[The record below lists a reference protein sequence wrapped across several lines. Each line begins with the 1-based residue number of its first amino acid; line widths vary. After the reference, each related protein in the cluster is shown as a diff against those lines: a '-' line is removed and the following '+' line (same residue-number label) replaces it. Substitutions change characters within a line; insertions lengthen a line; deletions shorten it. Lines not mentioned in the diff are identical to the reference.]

1 MRRLLLNCVSGLGLW
16 LAPGLMAVD
25 PVINE
30 IHTSPPL
37 PTERTEFVEIHWPGE
52 QVLDLSGWSLS
63 GGIQFTFPAGS
74 RVDAGG
80 FVVVSQDPG
89 ALSARFGVA
98 GLGPWTGRLAST
110 GERLTLRDASGAVRD
125 TVGYGLGFPW
135 PTVGEPPGYS
145 LELIHP
151 SLDNDLGG
159 HWRSSVAG
167 PFQSTVVPLVGALST
182 WSLFRGTQAPPS
194 SWATPE
200 FDDAGWSASRAPVGY
215 DPDVAFGTPLPDMRG
230 QYTQFFLRKRIEIP
244 QPERFQSLRIEALYD
259 DGFKLWLN
267 GVLLTNPAMSS
278 GDVPWDGVA
287 NGGARENNG
296 YEPFD
301 IPLPRGL
308 LRTGPNVIAVQVAN
322 VSLGG
327 SSDCFFDARLLGIE
341 EPANR
346 GPSPGRPN
354 VVLSTNAPPAI
365 RQVSHV
371 PEQPKPGETVVV
383 SARVSDPDGVDA
395 VVLEYQIVEPGRYV
409 HALDAGY
416 AEGWV
421 QVPMTPA
428 VEDPLVFTAGLPA
441 QVNQHRHLV
450 RYRIRAT
457 DRNGAGVRVPYA
469 DDPCPNFAWFCYGA
483 VPSWTGAV
491 RPGAVA
497 PFGTPFT
504 VDTSEMNRLPV
515 YHLIARRAD
524 VEASTWRDRS
534 HGDEYFWTGTLVY
547 DGRVYDHIR
556 FRPRGGVWRYAMGKN
571 MWKFDF
577 NRGHDF
583 EARDAWGRRIG
594 TPWTKLN
601 LGACIQQ
608 GDHLHRGEQG
618 MFESVGFRL
627 FQLTGVPASH
637 TAFVQFRVVDDPLET
652 DPADQFGGDFWGLYL
667 AVEQLDARFLEEH
680 GLADGNL
687 YKMEGGTGEPNNI
700 GPLGPADSSDLA
712 AFLSEYSNGT
722 GLTETWWRSRLDLDR
737 YYSYQA
743 IIQAIHHYDIADGK
757 NYFYHHDPGTGRWT
771 VLPWDLDLTWADNM
785 YRAGVQGGNEP
796 FKSRVLSNFGPNPA
810 FPTISRE
817 FRNRVREIRDLLWN
831 EDEAYR
837 LIDEMALRVRGT
849 NRFSIIDADRA
860 RWDYNPIMADGSL
873 VYTVKAGQG
882 MYYNF
887 PLYPDVSKT
896 FSGVAQLMKRY
907 VTYRGSDRGFSLDTL
922 SAEPSIPNRPVLS
935 YTGPEGYP
943 VHAIRLRREA
953 YSGSAPLRSVKWRV
967 AEISRTNHPAW
978 QPDRPMPYEIESV
991 WESGEL
997 GPESETVTVPI
1008 GVLRVGRLYRARV
1021 RVTDSEG
1028 RTSSWSA
1035 PIEFTAGAIPQA
1047 DALRE
1052 FLRVTEVMYNPPPEG
1067 FEFLELH
1074 NANPT
1079 EELSLEGL
1087 RFGDGIDYTFP
1098 LGSRLAP
1105 GAYGILIRTT
1115 NTPAFRAHHQLEA
1128 LVPVFGP
1135 YAGALDNAGE
1145 RVVLQAGR
1153 GGETVLEFTYGTLS
1167 PWPQQAD
1174 GGGYSLVSTR
1184 TLPGSAAELSAPES
1198 WRRSTLPGGSPGR
1211 ADPPSPGV
1219 SWTSYRIE
1227 NNEWVLAIDC
1237 APTTAWRLESAG
1249 SLSDWSL
1256 VARFVGPASTRVALK
1271 PADIQFLRIRVE

>member
-1 MRRLLLNCVSGLGLW
+1 MRRFLLCSIVGVSPWLG
-16 LAPGLMAVD
+16 PGLMALD

-30 IHTSPPL
+30 IHSAPPL
-37 PTERTEFVEIHWPGE
+37 PTERTEFIEIHWPGD
-52 QVLDLSGWSLS
+52 QALDLSGWSLT
-63 GGIQFTFPAGS
+63 GGVEFTFPAGS
-74 RVDAGG
+74 RVEAAG
-80 FVVVSQDPG
+80 FVVVAQDPG
-89 ALSARFGVA
+89 ALSTRFGVA
-98 GLGPWTGRLAST
+98 GLGPWTGRLASS
-110 GERLTLRDASGAVRD
+110 GERVTLRDSSGAVRD

-135 PTVGEPPGYS
+135 PTVGEPPGDS

-159 HWRSSVAG
+159 HWRSSVVG
-167 PFQSTVVPLVGALST
+167 SVESTVVPLLEARST
-182 WSLFRGTQAPPS
+182 WSLLRGTAAPPS
-194 SWATPE
+194 NWTALS
-200 FDDAGWSASRAPVGY
+200 FDDSGWTASPAPVGY
-215 DPDVAFGTPLPDMRG
+215 DPDVSFGTPLADMRG
-230 QYTQFFLRKRIEIP
+230 KYTQLFLRKRIEVP

-259 DGFKLWLN
+259 DGFKLWVN
-267 GVLLTNPAMSS
+267 GVLLANPGMAS
-278 GDVPWDGVA
+278 GDVPWDGVS

-296 YEPFD
+296 YETLEVQ
-301 IPLPRGL
+301 IPRDL
-308 LRTGPNVIAVQVAN
+308 LRAGPNVIAVQVAN

-327 SSDCFFDARLLGIE
+327 SSDCFFDARLSGVQ
-341 EPANR
+341 EPSNR
-346 GPSPGRPN
+346 GPSPGRLN
-354 VVLSTNAPPAI
+354 VVFNTNAPPAI
-365 RQVSHV
+365 RQVSHL
-371 PEQPKPGETVVV
+371 PEQPKPGESVVV

-395 VVLEYQIVEPGRYV
+395 VLLEYQVVEPGRYL
-409 HALDAGY
+409 HAADAGY

-421 QVPMTPA
+421 QVPMTST
-428 VEDPLVFTAGLPA
+428 VGDPLVYTAGLPA
-441 QVNQHRHLV
+441 EVNQHRHLV
-450 RYRIRAT
+450 RYRIRAI
-457 DRNGAGVRVPYA
+457 DRKGSAIRVPYA
-469 DDPCPNFAWFCYGA
+469 DDPCPNLAWFCYGT
-483 VPSWTGAV
+483 VPAWTGAV

-504 VDTSEMNRLPV
+504 VDSPEMNRLPV

-583 EARDAWGRRIG
+583 EARDTWGRRIA

-608 GDHLHRGEQG
+608 GDFLHRGEQG

-627 FQLTGVPASH
+627 FQLAGVPASH
-637 TAFVQFRVVDDPLET
+637 TSFVQFRVVDDALEA
-652 DPADQFGGDFWGLYL
+652 DPAGQFGGDFWGLYL
-667 AVEQLDARFLEEH
+667 AVEQLDGRFLEEH

-712 AFLSEYSNGT
+712 TFLSEYSNGNA
-722 GLTETWWRSRLDLDR
+722 LTESWWRSRLDLGR

-743 IIQAIHHYDIADGK
+743 IVQAIHHYDIADGK
-757 NYFYHHDPGTGRWT
+757 NYFYHRDPGTGRWT

-796 FKSRVLSNFGPNPA
+796 FKSRVLSNFGSSPA
-810 FPTISRE
+810 FPALNRE

-849 NRFSIIDADRA
+849 NQFSIIDADRA
-860 RWDYNPIMADGSL
+860 RWDYNPIMNDGSL
-873 VYTVKAGQG
+873 VNPSKAGQG
-882 MYYNF
+882 LYYKF
-887 PLYPDVSKT
+887 SPYPSVQKT
-896 FSGVAQLMKRY
+896 FAGAAQLMKRY
-907 VTYRGSDRGFSLDTL
+907 VTYRASDRGFSLDTL
-922 SAEPSIPNRPVLS
+922 SADPAIPKRPSLT

-943 VHAIRLRREA
+943 VHAIRLRRDT
-953 YSGSAPLRSVKWRV
+953 YSGSASLRSVQWRV
-967 AEISRTNHPAW
+967 GEIARTNHPSW
-978 QPDRPMPYEIESV
+978 QPDRPMPYEIEPV

-1021 RVTDSEG
+1021 RYTDAEG
-1028 RTSSWSA
+1028 RTSSWSP

-1074 NANPT
+1074 NAHPT
-1079 EELSLEGL
+1079 EELGLEGL

-1098 LGSRLAP
+1098 LGSRLSP
-1105 GAYGILIRTT
+1105 GAYGVVIRST
-1115 NTPAFRAHHQLEA
+1115 NEPAFRAHHQLDA
-1128 LVPVFGP
+1128 AVPVFGP
-1135 YAGALDNAGE
+1135 YTGALDNAGE
-1145 RVVLQAGR
+1145 RIALQAGR
-1153 GGETVLEFTYGTLS
+1153 GGETLLEFTYGTVL
-1167 PWPQQAD
+1167 PWPLQAD

-1184 TLPGSAAELSAPES
+1184 TLPGSAAELSSPES
-1198 WRRSTLPGGSPGR
+1198 WRRSTLRGGSPGR
-1211 ADPPSPGV
+1211 ADPVVPGV

-1227 NNEWVLAIDC
+1227 NGEWIIAVDC
-1237 APTTAWRLESAG
+1237 SPTTAWRLESSESLAG
-1249 SLSDWSL
+1249 WSL
-1256 VARFVGPASTRVALK
+1256 VARFVGPTSTRVAVK
-1271 PADIQFLRIRVE
+1271 PVDTQFLRIQLE